1 MLVFAYDGSLHG
13 DWVAHYAVRFAAN
26 TKERRLRLVHVHDG
40 APEAHL
46 GERLARVVAEG
57 KVVGVEVESE
67 LVPGRRGHVA
77 ERLRELVPEGAT
89 LVAGTRARPRG
100 GGLLAGTVSAKLLEA
115 AHFPVIALHVAH
127 PGVLGQPGRV
137 LLPLSGRPGPVE
149 DVVPLLRLLG
159 RDLHHLHV
167 LFVRELSHLRFR
179 LLGAEAAERLLAE
192 GRAFLAPIEDAL
204 REAVPHPPFAL
215 DSTAVLS
222 DDTPREIL
230 LHARR
235 HRARLI
241 CLAASR
247 RTLPHRLVYG
257 SPIELVLRG
266 APADVAIYRG
276 APGSPS
282 WSPP

>member
-26 TKERRLRLVHVHDG
+26 TPEQRLRVVHVHDG
-40 APEAHL
+40 APEGHL
-46 GERLARVVAEG
+46 AERLARIAAEG
-57 KVVGVEVESE
+57 KIVGVAVESE
-67 LVPGRRGHVA
+67 VVPGRPGHVA

-100 GGLLAGTVSAKLLEA
+100 GALLAGTVSATLLETA
-115 AHFPVIALHVAH
+115 LFPVIALHVAH

-137 LLPLSGRPGPVE
+137 LLPLSGRPRPVE
-149 DVVPLLRLLG
+149 NAMPLLRLLAQ
-159 RDLHHLHV
+159 DLRHLHV

-179 LLGAEAAERLLAE
+179 LLGTETAERLLSE

-204 REAVPHPPFAL
+204 REAVPRHPFAL
-215 DSTAVLS
+215 DSTVVLS

-235 HRARLI
+235 HHARLI
-241 CLAASR
+241 CLAASK

-257 SPIELVLRG
+257 SPVELVLRS
-266 APADVAIYRG
+266 APADVAIYRT
-276 APGSPS
+276 PPRSPA
-282 WSPP
+282 